1 MHILIGVVLIAVTAF
16 LIYRAFGSG
25 PASLPRQVAVS
36 GAASP
41 HPFAYLANGV
51 LFLRRTGAQAQELD
65 SPYIH
70 ESIARRDRARQ
81 RHSWKEGTSFN
92 IQAGGGRRS
101 FESID
106 RPLVATTAAYA
117 PNGDLYYCLRDE
129 TIGGLFRREAASDKE
144 LRIML
149 RQGLH
154 LTHLAI
160 SPDGR
165 RLAASV
171 QEDGGVSSIA
181 LFDNEGNDFR
191 IVTGGDTV
199 DVAPAWIPDAPARL
213 LFQSAGLARDE
224 NGYLLAQ
231 SHNSIQILDMDTG
244 TVEPILD
251 NEAFDYLKPRVDADG
266 NLLFI
271 RRPFELPRYKAEN
284 AITDVLFFPFR
295 LLRALF
301 HYLNFFSLMYSRK
314 PLTSADNPSVKAD
327 IKDILLQGKRIDAE
341 KALRNERPV
350 QGIPSLVPASWT
362 LVRRS
367 PSGDETVL
375 ATNVASYDLSTDGVI
390 VYSNGRGVFV
400 IEPDGQAAL
409 AMKGDLVA
417 EVAAG

>member
-1 MHILIGVVLIAVTAF
+1 MHILIGFLLLAIIAYLLFRQSSAQRT
-16 LIYRAFGSG
+16 
-25 PASLPRQVAVS
+25 SLPAPQALSAQSVR
-36 GAASP
+36 
-41 HPFAYLANGV
+41 PFAYMANGV
-51 LFLRRTGAQAQELD
+51 LFLRRDGQKIEELD
-65 SPYIH
+65 SPYIR

-106 RPLVATTAAYA
+106 RPLVATAATYA
-117 PNGDLYYCLRDE
+117 PNGDLYYFLRDE
-129 TIGGLFRREAASDKE
+129 TIGGLFRREAESDKE

-154 LTHLAI
+154 LSHLCA
-160 SPDGR
+160 SPDGS

-171 QEDGGVSSIA
+171 QEGGGVSSIA
-181 LFDNEGNDFR
+181 LFDNEGNNFR

-244 TVEPILD
+244 TIEPILD
-251 NEAFDYLKPRVDADG
+251 NDAFDYLKPRVDAEG

-271 RRPFELPRYKAEN
+271 RRPYEIPRYKAEN

-350 QGIPSLVPASWT
+350 HGIPSLVPSSWE

-367 PSGDETVL
+367 RNGEESVL
-375 ATNVASYDLSTDGVI
+375 ATNVASYDLGADGVI

-400 IEPDGQAAL
+400 IEPDGKAGL

-417 EVAAG
+417 EVAAL

>member
-144 LRIML
+144 RTEPESDIGEW
-149 RQGLH
+149 GL
-154 LTHLAI
+154 
-160 SPDGR
+160 S
-165 RLAASV
+165 
-171 QEDGGVSSIA
+171 
-181 LFDNEGNDFR
+181 
-191 IVTGGDTV
+191 
-199 DVAPAWIPDAPARL
+199 
-213 LFQSAGLARDE
+213 
-224 NGYLLAQ
+224 
-231 SHNSIQILDMDTG
+231 
-244 TVEPILD
+244 
-251 NEAFDYLKPRVDADG
+251 
-266 NLLFI
+266 
-271 RRPFELPRYKAEN
+271 
-284 AITDVLFFPFR
+284 
-295 LLRALF
+295 
-301 HYLNFFSLMYSRK
+301 
-314 PLTSADNPSVKAD
+314 NP
-327 IKDILLQGKRIDAE
+327 
-341 KALRNERPV
+341 
-350 QGIPSLVPASWT
+350 
-362 LVRRS
+362 
-367 PSGDETVL
+367 
-375 ATNVASYDLSTDGVI
+375 
-390 VYSNGRGVFV
+390 
-400 IEPDGQAAL
+400 
-409 AMKGDLVA
+409 
-417 EVAAG
+417 

>member
-1 MHILIGVVLIAVTAF
+1 VHILIGILLLAFIAY
-16 LIYRAFGSG
+16 LLYRQSA
-25 PASLPRQVAVS
+25 QTT
-36 GAASP
+36 SP
-41 HPFAYLANGV
+41 TSPQRLEVQENTRPFAYLANGV
-51 LFLRRTGAQAQELD
+51 LFLHRTGGSVQELD
-65 SPYIH
+65 SPYIR
-70 ESIARRDRARQ
+70 ESIDRRDRARA

-106 RPLVATTAAYA
+106 RPLTATSAAYA
-117 PNGDLYYCLRDE
+117 PDGDLYYFLRDE
-129 TIGGLFRREAASDKE
+129 TVGGLFRREATTDKE

-149 RQGLH
+149 RQGMH
-154 LTHLAI
+154 LTHLTP
-160 SPDGR
+160 SPDGT
-165 RLAASV
+165 RLAASM
-171 QEDGGVSSIA
+171 QEQGGVAGIV
-181 LFDNEGNDFR
+181 LFDREGNDFR
-191 IVTGGDTV
+191 VVTGGDTV

-224 NGYLLAQ
+224 QGYLLAQ

-251 NEAFDYLKPRVDADG
+251 NEAFDYLKPRVDTEG

-271 RRPFELPRYKAEN
+271 RRPYELPRYKAEN
-284 AITDVLFFPFR
+284 AFTDVLFFPFR

-314 PLTSADNPSVKAD
+314 PLTSADNPMVKAD

-350 QGIPSLVPASWT
+350 HGIPSLVPANWE
-362 LVRRS
+362 LVRRTR
-367 PSGDETVL
+367 SGDETVL
-375 ATNVASYDLSTDGVI
+375 ATNVASYDLGADGII
-390 VYSNGRGVFV
+390 VYSNGRGVFM
-400 IEPDGQAAL
+400 IEPDGQAGL
-409 AMKGDLVA
+409 VMKGDLVA